1 MPEGIAHV
9 GSCVPELRGGV
20 WCNLGLVFAANCF
33 LHYCPSTPCL
43 PPPTPTP
50 PRSLLRQAPDA
61 ALIAHVG
68 GLQRVY
74 NSVLSEMLEPLVAK
88 VRCMESCVL
97 LAV

>member
-1 MPEGIAHV
+1 MPELQANV
-9 GSCVPELRGGV
+9 R
-20 WCNLGLVFAANCF
+20 CNLGLVFVANCF
-33 LHYCPSTPCL
+33 LLCFSYDSLLPPSTPL
-43 PPPTPTP
+43 PTLH

-97 LAV
+97 HGTA